1 MTKLLYYDQDSRR
14 IRAMTHALLEQFD
27 VSVASNL
34 LELALLLKE
43 QQPSI
48 VLLGFVTRDTYFNI
62 AHLDGIRRVITH
74 AFSYREGKEGL
85 LTLYVLHD
93 ESAKQIMSSCAR
105 DNPWLSSLGM
115 GFSILN
121 SIPCA
126 ELRFLELP
134 KEIETLPMLITESME
149 HNDRISNSSFN
160 AYFRAA
166 AAERCVPI
174 IGKSTKIRAMLSN
187 LRICAKTNQS
197 ILFLGE
203 TGTGK
208 ELAARTLH
216 MFSRK
221 KNEPFI
227 ALNCAAIPEAL
238 FESEMFGTE
247 RGAYTDASAR
257 RGALEEA
264 NEGTLFLDEIG
275 SLSPGS
281 QPRLL
286 RVLETGEFRRLGS
299 PSAHASHFRLVSAS
313 CLNPI
318 DMAVDHKFR
327 NDLLFRIANT
337 IIEIPPLRERIEDI
351 PLLARHFGAR
361 FSKDGCAV
369 SDDALEKLADHDWP
383 GNVRELQAVIA
394 RACVLQKTGTI
405 HAKDIEFL
413 SGISK
418 LAPKAG

>member
-1 MTKLLYYDQDSRR
+1 
-14 IRAMTHALLEQFD
+14 
-27 VSVASNL
+27 
-34 LELALLLKE
+34 
-43 QQPSI
+43 
-48 VLLGFVTRDTYFNI
+48 
-62 AHLDGIRRVITH
+62 
-74 AFSYREGKEGL
+74 
-85 LTLYVLHD
+85 VLHD
-93 ESAKQIMSSCAR
+93 ESAKQILSSRAF
-105 DNPWLSSLGM
+105 DQVWASSLGM

-134 KEIETLPMLITESME
+134 EEIDTLPTLIAESMNN
-149 HNDRISNSSFN
+149 NDHISNSSFN
-160 AYFRAA
+160 AYFQAA
-166 AAERCVPI
+166 AVERRVPI
-174 IGKSTKIRAMLSN
+174 IVKSAKIRAMLSN
-187 LRICAKTNQS
+187 LRMCAKNNQS
-197 ILFLGE
+197 ILILGE

-216 MFSRK
+216 SWSAK
-221 KNEPFI
+221 KDKPFI

-247 RGAYTDASAR
+247 LGAYTDASAH

-264 NEGTLFLDEIG
+264 NDGTLFLDEIG

-299 PSAHASHFRLVSAS
+299 PSVHSSRFRLVSAS

-361 FSKDGCAV
+361 FSKDGSAV
-369 SDDALEKLADHDWP
+369 SEDALEKLIEHDWP

-418 LAPKAG
+418 LAPKVS